1 MENKLNKVVMSVI
14 VDTNLGLASNRTAY
28 ITIVAALGIADE
40 TINTFRS
47 ISSIGKNNVIPYA
60 TTGEIIMRRNT
71 PTPIFSQSNCFH
83 SIMASCIPR
92 ISITTGIAA
101 SATKSMDANSW
112 AGKGIEKKHLN

>member
-71 PTPIFSQSNCFH
+71 PTPIFFPIKLLPLNHGKLHPKNKHHNWNRCF
-83 SIMASCIPR
+83 S
-92 ISITTGIAA
+92 
-101 SATKSMDANSW
+101 D
-112 AGKGIEKKHLN
+112 